1 MRTPSKDLFYGNS
14 YNNNIN
20 IDMIIL
26 QAWTMPPVLSAKEST
41 SARVWL
47 EEVSSEWF

>member
-26 QAWTMPPVLSAKEST
+26 PPVLSAKEST

-47 EEVSSEWF
+47 EEVSSEWI